1 MKTGSHA
8 ISNLQLPM
16 PLLTELGI
24 LRKWIYKYAAPPEL
38 RQAAMVVDS
47 NCKRYQA
54 MLQVAIFGLL
64 LATVGW
70 FSPSALA
77 LETNGDSVFLSTSF
91 RDADQKFLRFLS
103 SSDGYHWT
111 NVPGTFLEAKVGAS
125 QQFRD
130 PSLLR
135 GPDGTF
141 HLVWTAGWHHDQGFG
156 YASSRDLIHW
166 SAQQFVPVMTNEPTT
181 VNVWAP
187 ELFYDDGQFII
198 VWAST
203 IPGLFPDKLEK
214 HDNNQRLYFTTT
226 SDFANFAPTKLFY
239 DGGFSV
245 IDPFILK
252 DGARYVLVCKDNS
265 RPALNLR
272 VAFSDSPVGPWKDVS
287 APFTQKFTEG
297 PCALKVGDDWLIYFD
312 AYRQKI
318 YGAVKTRDFK
328 TFTDITS
335 EVSFPVGHKHGTALR
350 VPREIL
356 EGLLKAQP

>member
-1 MKTGSHA
+1 MKTGCA
-8 ISNLQLPM
+8 
-16 PLLTELGI
+16 LLVRSL
-24 LRKWIYKYAAPPEL
+24 L
-38 RQAAMVVDS
+38 
-47 NCKRYQA
+47 
-54 MLQVAIFGLL
+54 VAILMVFTGMI
-64 LATVGW
+64 
-70 FSPSALA
+70 SSASRA
-77 LETNGDSVFLSTSF
+77 AETNADSVFLSTSF

-103 SSDGYHWT
+103 STDGYHWT
-111 NVPGTFLEAKVGAS
+111 NVPGTFLEAKVGVS

-135 GPDGTF
+135 GPDGMF

-156 YASSRDLIHW
+156 YASSRDLIRW
-166 SAQQFVPVMTNEPTT
+166 SPQQFVPVMTNEPTT

-187 ELFYDDGQFII
+187 ELFYEDGQFII

-203 IPGLFPDKLEK
+203 IPGRFPDKLEK
-214 HDNNQRLYFTTT
+214 HDNNQRLFCTTT
-226 SDFANFAPTKLFY
+226 RDFTNYTPTKLFY

-252 DGARYVLVCKDNS
+252 DGGRYVLVCKDNS

-272 VAFSDSPVGPWKDVS
+272 VVFADSPLGPWQDVS

-297 PCALKVGDDWLIYFD
+297 PCALKVGEDWLICFD
-312 AYRQKI
+312 AYRQKL

-328 TFTDITS
+328 TFTDITP